1 VQPKTKNAIRFCVPI
16 LNTKNLS
23 FLATKTP
30 HTMIAANIYLMMRQC
45 LLVRNQS
52 RQLWNKNY

>member
-1 VQPKTKNAIRFCVPI
+1 
-16 LNTKNLS
+16 
-23 FLATKTP
+23 LATKTP

-52 RQLWNKNY
+52 RQLWNKNYDETELKRRSQLIIHVSI